1 MNRMLSNIQ
10 WQWVRYSV
18 GLGLVIGLL
27 SLLLI
32 SIISKQDMV
41 TIALHPIAGLPFIL
55 YFLMSVM
62 LIGSVFGFV
71 AGKQMKKR
79 LDKLEEAAMAFE
91 RGNYNFRVPDLGSD
105 EIGTVGK
112 RLNVMGKRVK
122 EQIVSLQ
129 RLSTE
134 RAEWSERLKQAAI
147 TEERQRLARE
157 LHDAVSQQ
165 LFAISMM
172 TSAVQQTLAADP
184 AKAEQQVAMIEEMAG
199 NAQSEMR
206 ALLLHLRPAHLEGKG
221 LKAGI
226 EDLLN
231 ELKQKHD
238 LAISWEIE
246 DLPDLAKGIEDH
258 LFRIIQEAI
267 SNVLR
272 HAKAS
277 SLQVWLAVVQDQ
289 IRLKVQDDGIGF
301 NPDKEKHS
309 SYGLRTM
316 NERVNE
322 IGGVL
327 EVISLPNKGTQINVK
342 VPLVQMEKKEE

>member
-1 MNRMLSNIQ
+1 MRLSNIQ

-18 GLGLVIGLL
+18 SLSLVITLL
-27 SLLLI
+27 SFLI
-32 SIISKQDMV
+32 IMAVTEQDLI
-41 TIALHPIAGLPFIL
+41 TIALIPIISLPFIL
-55 YFLMSVM
+55 WLLLAAM
-62 LIGSVFGFV
+62 LIGAIFGFV

-79 LDKLEEAAMAFE
+79 LDQLEKAAMAYE
-91 RGNYNFRVPDLGSD
+91 RGNYQYRVPELGND

-112 RLNVMGKRVK
+112 RLNVMGRRVN
-122 EQIVSLQ
+122 EQIASLQ
-129 RLSTE
+129 RLSAE
-134 RAEWSERLKQAAI
+134 RAEWNERLKQAAV

-172 TSAVQQTLAADP
+172 TSALQQTLLKDP
-184 AKAEQQVAMIEEMAG
+184 EKAKKQVAMVEEMAG

-221 LKAGI
+221 LKEGVD
-226 EDLLN
+226 DLLN

-238 LAISWEIE
+238 LEITWDIE
-246 DLPDLAKGIEDH
+246 PLPKLAKGIEDH

-267 SNVLR
+267 SNTLR

-277 SLQVWLAVVQDQ
+277 SLQVWLAVVQNQ

-301 NPDKEKHS
+301 NPDVAKHS
-309 SYGLRTM
+309 SYGLRSM
-316 NERVNE
+316 KERVNE

-327 EVISLPNKGTQINVK
+327 EVISLPKKGTQINVK
-342 VPLVQMEKKEE
+342 VPLAQVEKEE

>member
-1 MNRMLSNIQ
+1 MRLSNIQ

-18 GLGLVIGLL
+18 ILSLVISLL
-27 SLLLI
+27 SFLLVLA
-32 SIISKQDMV
+32 V
-41 TIALHPIAGLPFIL
+41 TRLEVVATALHPVAGLPFIL
-55 YFLMSVM
+55 WLLLAVAAISA
-62 LIGSVFGFV
+62 IFGFI

-79 LDKLEEAAMAFE
+79 LDHLEEAALAYE
-91 RGNYNFRVPDLGSD
+91 RGNYQHQVPDLGQD
-105 EIGTVGK
+105 EIGTVAK
-112 RLNVMGKRVK
+112 RLNVMSRRVR
-122 EQIVSLQ
+122 EQIASLQ

-134 RAEWSERLKQAAI
+134 RAEWTERLKQAAI

-157 LHDAVSQQ
+157 LHDAVSQE

-172 TSAVQQTLAADP
+172 TSAIKQTLLTDP
-184 AKAEQQVAMIEEMAG
+184 DKAQKQVAMVEEMAG

-221 LKAGI
+221 LKEGVD
-226 EDLLN
+226 DLLN
-231 ELKQKHD
+231 ELRQKHD
-238 LAISWEIE
+238 LDISWHV
-246 DLPDLAKGIEDH
+246 DPLPELAKGIEDH

-277 SLQVWLAVVQDQ
+277 SLQVWLAVLQNQ
-289 IRLKVQDDGIGF
+289 IRLKIQDDGIGF
-301 NPDKEKHS
+301 NPDVVKHS
-309 SYGLRTM
+309 SYGLRSM
-316 NERVNE
+316 KERVNE

-342 VPLVQMEKKEE
+342 VPLVEMNGKEDEG

>member
-1 MNRMLSNIQ
+1 MQLSNIQ

-18 GLGLVIGLL
+18 SLGLVISLL
-27 SLLLI
+27 SFLLI
-32 SIISKQDMV
+32 LTVSEQDLI
-41 TIALHPIAGLPFIL
+41 TIALTPLFSLPFIVWL
-55 YFLMSVM
+55 LLAAM
-62 LIGSVFGFV
+62 LIGAIFGFV

-79 LDKLEEAAMAFE
+79 LDQLEEAAMAYE
-91 RGNYNFRVPDLGSD
+91 RGNYQYRVPDLGND

-112 RLNVMGKRVK
+112 RLNVMSRRVN
-122 EQIVSLQ
+122 EQIASLQ
-129 RLSTE
+129 RLSAE
-134 RAEWSERLKQAAI
+134 RAEWNERLKQAAV

-172 TSAVQQTLAADP
+172 TSALQHTLQSDP
-184 AKAEQQVAMIEEMAG
+184 EKAKKQVAMVEEMAT

-221 LKAGI
+221 LKEGVD
-226 EDLLN
+226 DLLN

-238 LAISWEIE
+238 LEITWDIE
-246 DLPDLAKGIEDH
+246 PLPKLAKGIEDH

-267 SNVLR
+267 SNTLR

-277 SLQVWLAVVQDQ
+277 SLQVWLAVVNHQ

-301 NPDKEKHS
+301 NPDEAKHS
-309 SYGLRTM
+309 SYGLRSM
-316 NERVNE
+316 KERVNE

-342 VPLVQMEKKEE
+342 VPLMQMEKEE